1 MEQKAT
7 IEGGKSYN
15 TNFPTEHW
23 SFRFVKTRKNKRKFH
38 NMIARFVGIIETTVT
53 PKSSKDIKSLSKAE
67 KESIIANQI
76 SQFKK
81 KKREFMTSSINL
93 CLTTKF
99 YV

>member
-7 IEGGKSYN
+7 IEGGKCYN

-23 SFRFVKTRKNKRKFH
+23 SVRFIKTQKNKRKFH

-81 KKREFMTSSINL
+81 KKGIYDIFH
-93 CLTTKF
+93 
-99 YV
+99 